1 MSVLSSSVVRRMI
14 NGITVASVGLWL
26 SVVVLVAS
34 PVERI
39 PETLTDQPRTSKSR
53 VYSAAQ
59 ATRGEALYMA
69 LCVSCH
75 PPATYTGAVFLT
87 WQGRTLGEL
96 LAYLQDKMPKNDP
109 GSMTAAEYADVMAYL
124 LKLNK
129 MPTGTRDLPADAK
142 VLRTITI
149 DVLPSNAAT
158 R

>member
-1 MSVLSSSVVRRMI
+1 MSVLSSSAVRRTMQ
-14 NGITVASVGLWL
+14 GILVASAGLWL
-26 SVVVLVAS
+26 SVVGLVAS
-34 PVERI
+34 SPRV
-39 PETLTDQPRTSKSR
+39 PEPHADQARTSKSR
-53 VYSAAQ
+53 VYSSAQ

-129 MPTGTRDLPADAK
+129 MPTGTRDLPSDAK

-149 DVLPSNAAT
+149 DVLPSSAAT